1 MLQSR
6 PLPGRS
12 GFFGADFLFGCKDGK
27 VVYKF
32 GMMRYTTEH
41 REEYFREVEI
51 DGSEEEM

>member
-12 GFFGADFLFGCKDGK
+12 GFLGADFLFGCKDGK